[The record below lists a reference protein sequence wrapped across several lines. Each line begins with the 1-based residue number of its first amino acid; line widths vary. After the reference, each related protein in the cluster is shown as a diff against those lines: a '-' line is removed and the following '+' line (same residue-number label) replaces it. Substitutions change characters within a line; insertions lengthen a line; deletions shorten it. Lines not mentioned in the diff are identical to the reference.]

1 MPNVKGATRKPT
13 ALLALT
19 GALDKK
25 PGRYASRKSE
35 PKPTSALGDPP
46 AHFDAG
52 HQAVWHEVANQC
64 APGVLFGSDRILMEL
79 ICTLICK
86 SRSGVIRALEQNL
99 LLACLQQLGMSP
111 ISRSRIAVPESGQ
124 KDDTWASLLHPVPS
138 TRMKQ

>member
-1 MPNVKGATRKPT
+1 MPNVKGAQRKPT
-13 ALLALT
+13 AVLALS
-19 GALDKK
+19 GAIDKNPK
-25 PGRYASRKSE
+25 RHAARKLE
-35 PKPTSALGDPP
+35 PKPHSPLGNPP

-52 HQAVWHEVANQC
+52 HCAVWHEVANRC

-86 SRSGVIRALEQNL
+86 LRAGSIRALEQNL

-111 ISRSRIAVPESGQ
+111 ISRSRIAVPDGGK
-124 KDDTWASLLHPVPS
+124 KDDTWASLLHPLPS